1 MDKELSLNEFYL
13 LLKKKRMLIITVF
26 LSFLIV
32 TGFISYF
39 FLTPKYEATTHL
51 LINQKE
57 KNSNRL
63 ETQDIQSNL
72 QIINTYSVIIKSP
85 VILDKVIENLSL
97 LTTSDLLAKEISVTN
112 EQNSQVLS
120 ISVEHEK
127 LNTAIAIANMTA
139 EVFQEEIK
147 KIMSIDNV
155 TVLSQAIE
163 RKNVKPIKPN
173 LPLNLIIASILG
185 VVFGVVLAYFLYL
198 INTTVKT
205 EEDIEELIDYPLLG
219 IVSPINAVAKDVI
232 GARRK
237 RTRREENN
245 PEKDQSNW

>member
-1 MDKELSLNEFYL
+1 MDKEMSLNEFYL
-13 LLKKKRMLIITVF
+13 LLRKKRMLIITVF
-26 LSFLIV
+26 LSFVLI
-32 TGFISYF
+32 TGIISYF

-57 KNSNRL
+57 TNSNRL

-97 LTTSDLLAKEISVTN
+97 LTTSDFLAKEISVTN

-120 ISVEHEK
+120 ISVENEK
-127 LNTAIAIANMTA
+127 LTTAIAIANMTA

-155 TVLSQAIE
+155 TVLSQAKE
-163 RKNVKPIKPN
+163 KKDVKPIKPN
-173 LPLNLIIASILG
+173 LPLNLIAASILG
-185 VVFGVVLAYFLYL
+185 VVFGVGLAYFLYL

-205 EEDIEELIDYPLLG
+205 EEDIEELVDYPFLG
-219 IVSPINAVAKDVI
+219 VVSPINAVEKD
-232 GARRK
+232 GRGTRRK
-237 RTRREENN
+237 RLRREEYNS
-245 PEKDQSNW
+245 EKEHSDW